1 MAEIIKAGIGLVLE
15 FVVFF
20 CLGNLL
26 MRKLKMREETSLS
39 LVLGYILYFS
49 LFEIAAVPMVLS
61 WAPLHVLSA
70 VWAVLLAALIVFSV
84 IAFRKQWLWQI
95 KEMGSAVKAH
105 GLLFFLVALVILIQC
120 LIVVCYQDTTV
131 DAAYYVGMVS
141 TSLYTDTLGR
151 YNPYTGL
158 IYETFQAR
166 YVFSTYPMHNAV
178 WCQIL
183 GMHPIVQAKIV
194 MPVFNVLVSN
204 LIIYHIGKRL
214 FHGGRKQAD
223 LMVCFVCLM
232 QLFTYTVYTPGF
244 FFFTRNYEGKSILA
258 NIVFPLILYC
268 SIWFW
273 QRPKDKNVWIVLLLI
288 SLGGVAISGSSI
300 ILPVAV
306 SAGILPVLA
315 ARKQAKALGFWILC
329 MLPSLL
335 YAGIYFA
342 EKMGWVTF
350 MAS

>member
-26 MRKLKMREETSLS
+26 MRKLKMREEASLS

-70 VWAVLLAALIVFSV
+70 VWAVLLTALIVFSV

-204 LIIYHIGKRL
+204 LII
-214 FHGGRKQAD
+214 
-223 LMVCFVCLM
+223 
-232 QLFTYTVYTPGF
+232 
-244 FFFTRNYEGKSILA
+244 
-258 NIVFPLILYC
+258 
-268 SIWFW
+268 
-273 QRPKDKNVWIVLLLI
+273 
-288 SLGGVAISGSSI
+288 
-300 ILPVAV
+300 
-306 SAGILPVLA
+306 
-315 ARKQAKALGFWILC
+315 
-329 MLPSLL
+329 
-335 YAGIYFA
+335 
-342 EKMGWVTF
+342 
-350 MAS
+350 